1 MDKILIPEEEDLIAS
16 PSQSKNGSIYNGK
29 SAPNS
34 PVIKEAPGSIKSY
47 NGISNRVKGDSVS
60 ETINY
65 NNSFASSFDN
75 NNTYNSNNNSKKK
88 YKRSI
93 SDLSSLNELF
103 ESIDKSV
110 MDSVNKNNIT
120 LPLLIKTQLEVYQD
134 IPTYDPSKDKMIQK
148 SYSIGC
154 IDKNKKE
161 LNLNNSQSTLS
172 LNLDGYRANDDYSE
186 SPTDNKKSFLRHEHD
201 KINKIMDKLSISSN
215 MDGIH
220 NLMSRLSSRD
230 FVPSNS
236 EPVTTSKFKE
246 NGDYLELAKIV

>member
-1 MDKILIPEEEDLIAS
+1 MNIYLKSFLIILIIKLLLLF
-16 PSQSKNGSIYNGK
+16 IYIIYFIYVYVYIIFK
-29 SAPNS
+29 
-34 PVIKEAPGSIKSY
+34 
-47 NGISNRVKGDSVS
+47 
-60 ETINY
+60 
-65 NNSFASSFDN
+65 
-75 NNTYNSNNNSKKK
+75 
-88 YKRSI
+88 
-93 SDLSSLNELF
+93 
-103 ESIDKSV
+103 
-110 MDSVNKNNIT
+110 
-120 LPLLIKTQLEVYQD
+120 LLKLV
-134 IPTYDPSKDKMIQK
+134 IQK